1 MWSSVPEAHS
11 GEQELSRLCDVKV
24 SGLIQDLTRSFTAKW
39 VYDVYWGMVQRATGE
54 ASTPES
60 APDSDVETCHGR
72 RRKIGFIVDV
82 EEPSGG
88 TWDLGEFPEPSRG
101 EPAHKRQ
108 KLSSTD
114 FELPDT
120 TTVILQILDEVR
132 EHLDSI
138 VASRRQA
145 GRVAAPIV
153 PADHV
158 RRIVMQSAG
167 REHDPQFQSPA
178 SPDEVYDILDDDDL
192 KSPDIDV
199 SDVRINDF
207 SNPEMRERLIQ
218 KLFSILECPVCMRQL
233 ILSPRLRDVAPAD
246 EEVTFV
252 KDEHDTRELRATICG
267 HVFCKEC
274 METTFAT
281 MKKCPICKHPLTNRR
296 DFHPL
301 YL

>member
-11 GEQELSRLCDVKV
+11 GEQELSRLCDAKV

-39 VYDVYWGMVQRATGE
+39 VYDVYWGMVHRATGE

-60 APDSDVETCHGR
+60 EPDSDVETCHGR
-72 RRKIGFIVDV
+72 RRKIGFIVDE
-82 EEPSGG
+82 EEPSR
-88 TWDLGEFPEPSRG
+88 TWDLGEFPEISRG
-101 EPAHKRQ
+101 EPALKRQ
-108 KLSSTD
+108 KLSCTG

-120 TTVILQILDEVR
+120 TTAILQILDDVR

-153 PADHV
+153 AAERV
-158 RRIVMQSAG
+158 QRIVMQSIG
-167 REHDPQFQSPA
+167 REHERQFKSPA
-178 SPDEVYDILDDDDL
+178 SPDEVHEIIDDDDF
-192 KSPDIDV
+192 KPPDIDV
-199 SDVRINDF
+199 SDVRLSDF

-246 EEVTFV
+246 EEVSFV
-252 KDEHDTRELRATICG
+252 KDEHDTRELRVTICG

-281 MKKCPICKHPLTNRR
+281 MKKCPICKHPLADHR